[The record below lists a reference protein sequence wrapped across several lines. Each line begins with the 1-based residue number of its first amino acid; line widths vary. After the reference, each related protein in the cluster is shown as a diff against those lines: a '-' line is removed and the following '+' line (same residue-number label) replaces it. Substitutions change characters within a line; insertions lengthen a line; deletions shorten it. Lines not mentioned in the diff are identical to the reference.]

1 MKKVKYIKR
10 RLWAFFLSVALLA
23 GTMPAII
30 SAQDSNVSNTL
41 LQEGTY
47 SKDKITL
54 TSIPNTTRKI
64 MAFITDKGDRSE
76 INCPEVVYAIGTDE
90 RWSVPVSV
98 EDDGTLDME
107 PFVYSGNDKGIIVW
121 TNATKEFTES
131 STSEDIAKSMRVSLA
146 VFDSTSNVEFKNT
159 NVSYYDSENISTYT
173 PKVTEIDGKFLV
185 SWIVYY
191 DTEDKKA
198 YGIEGFYYNPDN
210 NTFYSED
217 NVTDENGRLIPMVFA
232 RDCNYISSYAI
243 AKVGNDV
250 VTVWDEP
257 TEQINIY
264 DVMAEKVVKKNYYF
278 GKYKSSTLKMAI
290 DNGNN
295 VKKLTDGST
304 HASVIDSDIP
314 GIAYYNNG
322 KIYKISNDEQNG
334 LVNTELADVSKTGDT
349 KYSIVSKDGIPTYIT
364 ALLYEPLNTNITNI
378 TIGGEDYEK
387 STDGIWKDK
396 DGKVKEFKQ
405 EDICIYYINPKTG
418 NTDTLPQK
426 LCDRDK
432 IHFPTYPAF
441 IIDSSNQLGVM
452 YIIGQ
457 VWDNVHYSL
466 IYSTYNQKYLFQA
479 DYSKVDEAI
488 AKANVLNKDDY
499 IDFKAVTSAID
510 AVVRDKDY
518 TEQSAVDAM
527 AKAIEDAIK
536 ALQLKPTPE
545 TTTTIP
551 ETTTTEQ
558 VTTNQETTTVEQV
571 PTTSRTEATTVEQV
585 STTSRTEATTEE
597 TITMVNPT
605 ETETQYITT
614 SVNNNTPKTGENSNI
629 TLWMIVFFITAGGI
643 LTITLEKRKEDKQ

>member
-1 MKKVKYIKR
+1 M
-10 RLWAFFLSVALLA
+10 S
-23 GTMPAII
+23 
-30 SAQDSNVSNTL
+30 
-41 LQEGTY
+41 
-47 SKDKITL
+47 
-54 TSIPNTTRKI
+54 
-64 MAFITDKGDRSE
+64 
-76 INCPEVVYAIGTDE
+76 
-90 RWSVPVSV
+90 
-98 EDDGTLDME
+98 
-107 PFVYSGNDKGIIVW
+107 
-121 TNATKEFTES
+121 
-131 STSEDIAKSMRVSLA
+131 
-146 VFDSTSNVEFKNT
+146 
-159 NVSYYDSENISTYT
+159 
-173 PKVTEIDGKFLV
+173 
-185 SWIVYY
+185 
-191 DTEDKKA
+191 
-198 YGIEGFYYNPDN
+198 
-210 NTFYSED
+210 
-217 NVTDENGRLIPMVFA
+217 
-232 RDCNYISSYAI
+232 
-243 AKVGNDV
+243 
-250 VTVWDEP
+250 
-257 TEQINIY
+257 
-264 DVMAEKVVKKNYYF
+264 
-278 GKYKSSTLKMAI
+278 I

-304 HASVIDSDIP
+304 YASVIDSDIP

-364 ALLYEPLNTNITNI
+364 ALLYEPINTNITNI
-378 TIGGEDYEK
+378 TIDGEDYEK

-426 LCDRDK
+426 LYDRDE

-452 YIIGQ
+452 HIIGQ
-457 VWDNVHYSL
+457 VWDNAHYNL

-499 IDFKAVTSAID
+499 IDFEAVTLAID

-558 VTTNQETTTVEQV
+558 VTTNQETTTIEQV

-614 SVNNNTPKTGENSNI
+614 SVNDNNPKTGENSNI